1 MAANPRA
8 GDLIAGTGGV
18 RKLRWA
24 LPGRGKRG
32 GGRVIYYFH
41 GEQLPLFLLAA
52 YEKNE
57 KATLSQAERNA
68 MAKLIPIL
76 VVGYPG
82 RPGRKA

>member
-1 MAANPRA
+1 
-8 GDLIAGTGGV
+8 
-18 RKLRWA
+18 
-24 LPGRGKRG
+24 
-32 GGRVIYYFH
+32 VIYYFH
-41 GEQLPLFLLAA
+41 GEHLPLFLLAA

-76 VVGYPG
+76 VAGYPG